1 MQVSY
6 HGGSPL
12 YFWPNYSL
20 ASRANPDV
28 ENCDRPVTEPKVPSV
43 SLSFFPA
50 SFSLRLSPSPGI
62 LTFPLVIFFR
72 WLRGVRYF
80 LYFFSS
86 NHSALLLSSFS
97 ISLVLSLSLFFFFI
111 VYQHRRFVFSVSS
124 RVPLFPIPLPL
135 SAGCR
140 QIGSRRPA
148 VKFILLPCTA
158 TMIAASAF

>member
-20 ASRANPDV
+20 ASRASPDV
-28 ENCDRPVTEPKVPSV
+28 ELRSACYWIEVPSV

-50 SFSLRLSPSPGI
+50 SFFCVSLPPILSAYLHVLSCYLPSMAARRSV
-62 LTFPLVIFFR
+62 LFF
-72 WLRGVRYF
+72 F
-80 LYFFSS
+80 S
-86 NHSALLLSSFS
+86 NHSTLYLP
-97 ISLVLSLSLFFFFI
+97 LSLTLFCFLYH
-111 VYQHRRFVFSVSS
+111 VQHRRFAFSV
-124 RVPLFPIPLPL
+124 PL
-135 SAGCR
+135 SRLVCLFSLSCSLPAGCR

-158 TMIAASAF
+158 TMIATSAF